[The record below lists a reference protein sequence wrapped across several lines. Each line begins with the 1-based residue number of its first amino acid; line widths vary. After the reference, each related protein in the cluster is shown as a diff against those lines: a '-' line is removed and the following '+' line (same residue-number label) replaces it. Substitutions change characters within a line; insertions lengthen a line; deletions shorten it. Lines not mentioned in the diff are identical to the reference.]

1 MKNSRGFCLVQE
13 LVCFC
18 LTALLLASAVQ
29 CFYRSSWLLQQS
41 RELQQAALAVQQV
54 FTGEEYSGRFL
65 VTQKLEATSIDGLAM
80 QEVQAAYGKIKVKLI
95 RAMPSAERLSVAGNS
110 DGTAVGGSTGDA
122 HF

>member
-54 FTGEEYSGRFL
+54 FAGEEYSGRFV
-65 VTQKLEATSIDGLAM
+65 VTQKLEAGSIDGLAM
-80 QEVQAAYGKIKVKLI
+80 QEVQAAYGKVKVKLI
-95 RAMPSAERLSVAGNS
+95 RAMPTAERLSVAGNA
-110 DGTAVGGSTGDA
+110 DGTAVGGSTDDA
-122 HF
+122 RF

>member
-54 FTGEEYSGRFL
+54 FAGEEYNGRFV
-65 VTQKLEATSIDGLAM
+65 VTQKLEAGSIDGLAM
-80 QEVQAAYGKIKVKLI
+80 QEVQAAYGKVKVKLI
-95 RAMPSAERLSVAGNS
+95 RAMPTAERLSAAGNF

-122 HF
+122 RF

>member
-41 RELQQAALAVQQV
+41 RELQQATLAVQQV
-54 FTGEEYSGRFL
+54 FAGEEYNGRFL
-65 VTQKLEATSIDGLAM
+65 VTQKLEAGSIDGLAM

-95 RAMPSAERLSVAGNS
+95 RAMPSAERLSVAGNA
-110 DGTAVGGSTGDA
+110 DGTAAGGGTDDA
-122 HF
+122 RF

>member
-1 MKNSRGFCLVQE
+1 MKNNRGFCLLQE

-41 RELQQAALAVQQV
+41 RELQQATLAVQQV
-54 FTGEEYSGRFL
+54 FAGEEYNGRFV
-65 VTQKLEATSIDGLAM
+65 VTQKLEAGSIDGLAM

-95 RAMPSAERLSVAGNS
+95 RAMPTAERLSVAGNA

-122 HF
+122 RF

>member
-41 RELQQAALAVQQV
+41 RELQQATLAVQQV
-54 FTGEEYSGRFL
+54 LAGEEYNGRFV
-65 VTQKLEATSIDGLAM
+65 VTQKLETTSIDGLTM
-80 QEVQAAYGKIKVKLI
+80 QEVQAAYGKVKVKLI
-95 RAMPSAERLSVAGNS
+95 RAMPTAERLSVVGNA
-110 DGTAVGGSTGDA
+110 DGTSAGSSTGDA
-122 HF
+122 RF

>member
-54 FTGEEYSGRFL
+54 FAGEEYNGRFV
-65 VTQKLEATSIDGLAM
+65 VTQKLEAGSIDGLAM
-80 QEVQAAYGKIKVKLI
+80 QEVQAAYGKVKVKLI
-95 RAMPSAERLSVAGNS
+95 RAIPTAERLSVAGNA

-122 HF
+122 RF

>member
-1 MKNSRGFCLVQE
+1 MQE

-54 FTGEEYSGRFL
+54 FAGEEYNGRFV
-65 VTQKLEATSIDGLAM
+65 VTQKLEAGSIDGLAM
-80 QEVQAAYGKIKVKLI
+80 QEVQAAYGKVKVKLI
-95 RAMPSAERLSVAGNS
+95 RAIPTAERLSVAGNA

-122 HF
+122 RF

>member
-29 CFYRSSWLLQQS
+29 CFYRSNWLLQQS

-54 FTGEEYSGRFL
+54 FAGEEYNGRFV
-65 VTQKLEATSIDGLAM
+65 VTQKLEAGSIDGLAM
-80 QEVQAAYGKIKVKLI
+80 QEVQAAYGKVKVNLI
-95 RAMPSAERLSVAGNS
+95 RAMPTAERLSVAGNF
-110 DGTAVGGSTGDA
+110 DGTATGSSTGDA
-122 HF
+122 RF

>member
-41 RELQQAALAVQQV
+41 REQQQAALVVQQV
-54 FTGEEYSGRFL
+54 LADEEYNGRFV

-80 QEVQAAYGKIKVKLI
+80 QEVQAAYGKVKVKLI
-95 RAMPSAERLSVAGNS
+95 RAMPTAERLSAAGNF

-122 HF
+122 RF

>member
-1 MKNSRGFCLVQE
+1 MKNSRGFCLLQE

-41 RELQQAALAVQQV
+41 REQQQATLAVQQV
-54 FTGEEYSGRFL
+54 FAGEEYSGRFA

-80 QEVQAAYGKIKVKLI
+80 QEVQAAYGKVKVKLI
-95 RAMPSAERLSVAGNS
+95 RAMPTAERLSAAGNS
-110 DGTAVGGSTGDA
+110 DGTAVGGSTGDVR
-122 HF
+122 F